1 MAPQTSSDTNKRR
14 DDVLRQIMQEHR
26 SMLMS
31 YCVRLTGGDRQLAE
45 DVVQETFLRA
55 WQRAD
60 RLTDERGSV
69 RGWLKQVA
77 HNIAIDQYRAAR
89 RRPQET
95 DLDAVAEP
103 AGADDDTPGVLTRI
117 VLGKALHTLPD
128 EHRTAL
134 VETFLRDRTA
144 VQAASRLGVPT
155 GTVKSRVFYGL
166 RRLRDT
172 LDPALLGA

>member
-1 MAPQTSSDTNKRR
+1 MAARTTVNIIDCRDEALRR
-14 DDVLRQIMQEHR
+14 IMNEHR
-26 SMLMS
+26 EMLML
-31 YCVRLTGGDRQLAE
+31 YCVKLVGGDRQLAE

-55 WQRAD
+55 WQKAD
-60 RLTDERGSV
+60 RLTDDRGSV
-69 RGWLKQVA
+69 RGWIKQVA
-77 HNIAIDQYRAAR
+77 HNIAVDQHRAAR

-95 DLDAVAEP
+95 GLDGVAEP
-103 AGADDDTPGVLTRI
+103 PGAEDDPGVLTRI
-117 VLGKALHTLPD
+117 ILDEALRTLPD

-144 VQAASRLGVPT
+144 VQAASRLGVPA

-172 LDPALLGA
+172 IDPALLGV

>member
-1 MAPQTSSDTNKRR
+1 MAARMTLTITDCR
-14 DDVLRQIMQEHR
+14 DEALQRIMHEHR
-26 SMLMS
+26 DMLML
-31 YCVRLTGGDRQLAE
+31 YCVKLTGGDRQLAE

-55 WQRAD
+55 WQKAD
-60 RLTDERGSV
+60 RLTEERGSV

-77 HNIAIDQYRAAR
+77 HNIAVDQHRAAK

-95 DLDAVAEP
+95 GWDAVAEP
-103 AGADDDTPGVLTRI
+103 SGADDDPGVLTRI
-117 VLGKALHTLPD
+117 VLDKALRTLPD

-144 VQAASRLGVPT
+144 VQAASRLGVPA

-172 LDPALLGA
+172 IDPALLRV

>member
-1 MAPQTSSDTNKRR
+1 MAHVMASDTSTHR
-14 DDVLRQIMQEHR
+14 DEILRQIMREHR
-26 SMLMS
+26 EMLMS
-31 YCVRLTGGDRQLAE
+31 YCIRLTGGDRQLAE
-45 DVVQETFLRA
+45 DVVQETFIRA

-60 RLTDERGSV
+60 RLTDELGSV

-77 HNIAIDQYRAAR
+77 HNIAVDQHRAAR

-95 DLDAVAEP
+95 VLDAVAEP
-103 AGADDDTPGVLTRI
+103 PGTDDDTPGVLNRM
-117 VLGKALHTLPD
+117 VLDRALHTLPD

-144 VQAASRLGVPT
+144 VQAASRLGVPA

-172 LDPALLGA
+172 IDPALLTA